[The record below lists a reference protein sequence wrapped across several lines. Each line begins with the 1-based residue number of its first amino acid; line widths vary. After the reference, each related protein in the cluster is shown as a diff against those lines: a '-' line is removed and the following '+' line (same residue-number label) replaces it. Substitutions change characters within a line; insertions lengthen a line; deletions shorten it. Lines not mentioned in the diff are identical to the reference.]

1 MEIFRK
7 FRQFFV
13 PPVVLAFL
21 LAMVPLGA
29 VRAELV
35 TTDQVLSGE
44 TTTAD
49 RAKVAAFLDRSDV
62 REQLVALGVNPAQAR
77 ARVSSL
83 SDSEIRQIAGRLDTM
98 PAGEGIAAIIGTIVI
113 VGLVVLFIT
122 ELLGVT
128 NLVPFIQPP
137 AIRSRR

>member
-21 LAMVPLGA
+21 LAMVPLGT

-44 TTTAD
+44 MTTAD
-49 RAKVAAFLDRSDV
+49 RAKVAFFLDRSDV
-62 REQLVALGVNPAQAR
+62 WEQLVALGVNPAQAR

-98 PAGEGIAAIIGTIVI
+98 PAGEGIAAVIGTIVI

-137 AIRSRR
+137 AMRSRR

>member
-1 MEIFRK
+1 MGIFRR
-7 FRQFFV
+7 FRHYFI

-21 LAMVPLGA
+21 LATIPLGA

-44 TTTAD
+44 SLAVD
-49 RAKVAAFLDRSDV
+49 RARVSAFLERGDV
-62 REQLVALGVNPAQAR
+62 RDQMIALGVDPAQAG

-83 SDSEIRQIAGRLDTM
+83 SDSEVKQIAGRLDAL
-98 PAGEGIAAIIGTIVI
+98 PAGEDLATIVGTIVI
-113 VGLVVLFIT
+113 LAVVVLFIT

-128 NLVPFIQPP
+128 NLVSFIQPVTVKL
-137 AIRSRR
+137 